1 MVLTDRARNHRR
13 LLSLVGSIALAAIV
27 LAACGESSPS
37 GNAVV
42 SQVGGPSETS
52 ATYPGALLFP
62 HGYAKPTV
70 TLEDTAGDPYNI
82 ASASNG
88 ELTMVYFGYTHCPD
102 LCPLNMETAAT
113 ALEQLSPSE
122 RSRVKVIFVTTDPNR
137 DTPSVIRIWLDH
149 FDPTF
154 IGLTGSIAQIQQTEA
169 ATDIPLSFAEHAT
182 EAGASYTVVHA
193 GYILVYTQDNRAH
206 VEFPAEITVSQEAQ
220 DIRALLRNGWQA

>member
-1 MVLTDRARNHRR
+1 MGLTDRARNHVRV
-13 LLSLVGSIALAAIV
+13 LSVVGFIALAAIA
-27 LAACGESSPS
+27 LAACGGSSPS

-42 SQVGGPSETS
+42 SQVGGPPETS

-62 HGYAKPTV
+62 RSYAKPTV
-70 TLEDTAGDPYNI
+70 TLEDTAGAPYSI
-82 ASASNG
+82 ESGTKG

-102 LCPLNMETAAT
+102 LCPLNMETTAT
-113 ALEQLSPSE
+113 ALQRLPQSE
-122 RSRVKVIFVTTDPNR
+122 RSRIKVVFVTTDPKR

-169 ATDIPLSFAEHAT
+169 ATGIPLSFAEHAT

-193 GYILVYTQDNRAH
+193 GYVLVYTQDNRAH
-206 VEFPAEITVSQEAQ
+206 IEFPAELLPSQEAQ
-220 DIRALLRNGWQA
+220 DLTALLRHGWQT